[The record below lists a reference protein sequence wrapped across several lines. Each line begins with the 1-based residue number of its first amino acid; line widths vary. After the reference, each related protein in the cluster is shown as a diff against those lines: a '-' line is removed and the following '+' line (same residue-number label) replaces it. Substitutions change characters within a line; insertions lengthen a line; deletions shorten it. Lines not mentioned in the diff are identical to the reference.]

1 MDKIFIKDLEI
12 YGYHGVYEEEKRIGQ
27 KFLISAELFLDLSPA
42 GKSDDLSK
50 TVNYGHLSHELER
63 EFNKNKYDLIEKAAE
78 ELSKFILLNYMEVE
92 RVKITIKKPWAPI
105 GKPIDYAAVEID
117 RKWNRA
123 FIGVGSNLGDK
134 KENIKHAAE
143 KINSSGLTK
152 LVNQSPLYETK
163 PVGYLEQDNFIN
175 AVFEVKTMLNP
186 KELIVLLLEIEK
198 ELKRE
203 RLIKWGP
210 RTMDLDILLYNDIVT
225 SSEEIVIPHLRMHE
239 RLFVIKPLCDIAPYV
254 IHPVLNKRIYEIK
267 EELEKNENII

>member
-27 KFLISAELFLDLSPA
+27 KFLISAELFLNLSPA

-50 TVNYGHLSHELER
+50 TVNYGQLSNELEK

-78 ELSKFILLNYMEVE
+78 ELSKFVLLNYGEVE

-117 RKWNRA
+117 RRWNRV

-134 KENIKHAAE
+134 KENIKLAAE

-152 LVNQSPLYETK
+152 IINQSPQYETK

-175 AVFEVKTMLNP
+175 AVFEAKTLLNP

-210 RTMDLDILLYNDIVT
+210 RTIDLDILLYNDIVT

>member
-1 MDKIFIKDLEI
+1 MDKILIKDLEI
-12 YGYHGVYEEEKRIGQ
+12 YGYHGVYEEEKRLGQ
-27 KFLISAELFLDLSPA
+27 KFLISAELFLDLGPA
-42 GKSDDLSK
+42 GKSDNLSK
-50 TVNYGHLSHELER
+50 TVNYGQLSHELER

-78 ELSKFILLNYMEVE
+78 ELSKFILLNYGEVE

-117 RKWNRA
+117 RRWNRV

-152 LVNQSPLYETK
+152 LINQSPLYETK

-210 RTMDLDILLYNDIVT
+210 RTIDLDILLYNDIVT
-225 SSEEIVIPHLRMHE
+225 SSEEIIIPHLRMHE

-267 EELEKNENII
+267 EELEKNEDII